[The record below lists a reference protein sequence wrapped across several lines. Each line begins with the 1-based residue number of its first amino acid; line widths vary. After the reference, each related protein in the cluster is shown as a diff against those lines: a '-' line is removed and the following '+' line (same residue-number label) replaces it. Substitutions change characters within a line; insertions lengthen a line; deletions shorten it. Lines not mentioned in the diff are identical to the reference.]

1 MGGRKAIP
9 IDLQL
14 INGNK
19 NRLTKREIEA
29 RKAAEERLKPKADRV
44 RPPAWLSDEAKR
56 EFKRIAKEMQD
67 LGVLTNVDVDALAL
81 YCDAYAAYVECTRI
95 IEAEG
100 LMVEYTNKAAE
111 TNKVPHPLLTKK
123 KQLAEQMKALATE
136 MGLTPAS
143 RAKLA
148 MPRQPEKEPTE
159 FDKMFGD
166 V

>member
-1 MGGRKAIP
+1 VGRKAIP
-9 IDLQL
+9 IELQL

-19 NRLTKREIEA
+19 NRLTKSEIEA
-29 RKAAEERLKPKADRV
+29 RRSAEQRLKPKADRI
-44 RPPAWLSDEAKR
+44 RPPAWLSPVAKR
-56 EFKRIAKEMQD
+56 EFKRIVKEMD
-67 LGVLTNVDVDALAL
+67 GLEVLTNVDVNVLAL
-81 YCDAYAAYVECTRI
+81 YCDAYAAYVDCTRI
-95 IEAEG
+95 IEDEG

-148 MPRQPEKEPTE
+148 MPRQDEKEPTE
-159 FDKMFGD
+159 FERLFGD

>member
-1 MGGRKAIP
+1 VGRKAIP
-9 IDLQL
+9 IELQL

-29 RKAAEERLKPKADRV
+29 RRSAEQRLKPKADRL
-44 RPPAWLSDEAKR
+44 RPPSWLSPLAKR
-56 EFKRIAKEMQD
+56 EFRRIVKEMEGLD
-67 LGVLTNVDVDALAL
+67 VLTNIDVDALAL
-81 YCDAYAAYVECTRI
+81 YCDAYAAYVDCTRI

-148 MPRQPEKEPTE
+148 MPRQEEKEPTE
-159 FDKMFGD
+159 FDKLFGD